1 MRHKS
6 NLLLSLFF
14 CSLIVGCATQTRVVT
29 TERTYEDPYSPAVR
43 TETTERRTETT
54 REGGVLS
61 GTVDVVGKT
70 LALPFRAAGGLIDAI
85 F

>member
-1 MRHKS
+1 MRPKS
-6 NLLLSLFF
+6 NLLLSLCF
-14 CSLIVGCATQTRVVT
+14 CSMIAACATHTRVVT
-29 TERTYEDPYSPAVR
+29 TERTYEDPESPVVR
-43 TETTERRTETT
+43 TERTERRTETT

-70 LALPFRAAGGLIDAI
+70 IALPFRAAGRLIDAI